1 MKAVVMA
8 GGEGSRLRPLTS
20 TRPKPLVP
28 VAGRPIMEHILLLL
42 RKHHMREVVATVQY
56 LGASIRNYFG
66 DGSDS
71 GVSLSYSVEDSPL
84 GTAGSV
90 RLAEDQL
97 KDTFLVISGDALTDI
112 DLTAAVRFHR
122 QRKSMATIVL
132 KPVPNPLEYGVVVVD
147 DGGAVQR
154 FLEKPSWGEVF
165 SDLANTG
172 IYILEP
178 EVFDYF
184 KAGEV
189 TDWSADVFPRLLKEG
204 EPVFGWVADGYWE
217 DVGSH
222 SSYLKANFDC
232 LEGKVAVDIP
242 GVRTGDSTWLAE
254 DAQISPDARIEGPA
268 YIGAASRIMPGVWI
282 NGPVVIGDDTIID
295 TGTKIS
301 NSIIWNH
308 VYVGE
313 NCRLRGAVVCR
324 AVRLKNSTLLEEG
337 SVIGDEVVV
346 GAGSTVNANVK
357 VWPNKEVE
365 AGAVVNESI
374 IWAGSW
380 KRGLFSSYGLSG
392 LSNIEFTPEFAA
404 RLGAGIGGLY
414 PRGSTGAISRDWS
427 RAARMIKRALIAGL
441 LSSGANIAD
450 LSALTIPNARH
461 HARHART
468 AATLHVQ
475 NSPLDSRSVDIRI
488 FDNQGLD
495 IDKRQERKLENLFF
509 REDIRRVSHYEMGNI
524 SYPIGVVDRYV
535 DDLLGKLDLE
545 LVRPAGFKVLIDY
558 DSGVSSQALSRVL
571 DEMNCTVIPLNASV
585 DAPITPQNAED
596 FRARLD
602 EMGVIV
608 RAVKARLG
616 VFIDSPGERCFLIDE
631 TGSVLDHEAAFAALA
646 ELALRS
652 GPGMVV
658 GPASASMAFAKLAE
672 RSGGRFMPAK
682 MTPGA
687 VLRTAQHK
695 ETILASDGNGGY
707 AWPHFQVAF
716 DASYTVARI
725 LELMAATGISLSRAR
740 ADVPH
745 VGYRRESLF
754 CPWEA
759 KGRVMRTV
767 MERHLRDRVD
777 LTDGVKVFVE
787 GGWVLV
793 VPDPDTPQYH
803 VIASTEDPSRAD
815 ALLEEYVNLV
825 RETVEGLRTEA
836 LGVSERE

>member
-1 MKAVVMA
+1 VKAVVMA

-42 RKHHMREVVATVQY
+42 RRHHMREVVATVQY

-147 DGGAVQR
+147 DAGAVQR

-178 EVFDYF
+178 EVFNYF

-204 EPVFGWVADGYWE
+204 EPIHGWVADGYWE

-222 SSYLKANFDC
+222 ASYLKANFDC
-232 LEGKVAVDIP
+232 LEGKVAVEIP
-242 GVRTGDSTWLAE
+242 GVRTGDSVWIAE
-254 DAQISPDARIEGPA
+254 DAQVSPDARIEGPA
-268 YIGAASRIMPGVWI
+268 LIGSAARLLPGVWI
-282 NGPVVIGDDTIID
+282 NGPAVIGDDTTID

-324 AVRLKNSTLLEEG
+324 AVRIKNSSLLEEG
-337 SVIGDEVVV
+337 SVVGDEVVV
-346 GAGSTVNANVK
+346 GAGSTINANVK
-357 VWPNKEVE
+357 VWPNKEIE

-374 IWAGSW
+374 VWAGSW
-380 KRGLFSSYGLSG
+380 KRGLFSSYGLTG

-404 RLGAGIGGLY
+404 KLGAAIGGLSA
-414 PRGSTGAISRDWS
+414 RGSTVAISRDWS

-441 LSSGANIAD
+441 LSSGSNIAD
-450 LSALTIPNARH
+450 LSAISIPNARH
-461 HARHART
+461 FARHLRPM
-468 AATLHVQ
+468 ATLHVQ
-475 NSPLDSRSVDIRI
+475 NSPLDARSVDIRI
-488 FDNQGLD
+488 FDNLGLD

-524 SYPIGVVDRYV
+524 SYPSGVIDRYV
-535 DDLLGKLDLE
+535 DDLLSKVDLE
-545 LVRPAGFKVLIDY
+545 VVRPAAFKVLVDY
-558 DSGVSSQALSRVL
+558 DNGVTSAALGRVL
-571 DEMNCTVIPLNASV
+571 AEMNCSVIPLNASIE
-585 DAPITPQNAED
+585 APLTPQGAEAFD
-596 FRARLD
+596 ARLK

-608 RAVKARLG
+608 RAVRARMG
-616 VFIDSPGERCFLIDE
+616 IFIDSPGERCFLIDE
-631 TGSVLDHEAAFAALA
+631 TGELLDHETAFAVLA
-646 ELALRS
+646 ELQLRRQ
-652 GPGMVV
+652 PGMVV
-658 GPASASMAFAKLAE
+658 GPASASTAFALIAE
-672 RSGGRFMPAK
+672 RFGGRFMPAK

-695 ETILASDGNGGY
+695 ETVLASDGNGGY
-707 AWPHFQVAF
+707 AWPQFQIAF
-716 DASYTVARI
+716 DASYTVARA
-725 LELMAATGISLSRAR
+725 LELMAATGLSLHRLR
-740 ADVPH
+740 QEIPQ
-745 VGYRRESLF
+745 VGYRHVTLF

-777 LTDGVKVFVE
+777 LTDGVKVFVD
-787 GGWVLV
+787 GGWALV
-793 VPDPDTPQYH
+793 VPDPDHPQYH
-803 VIASTEDPSRAD
+803 VIASTQDPSRVD
-815 ALLEEYVNLV
+815 GLLEEYVTLV
-825 RETVEGLRTEA
+825 RDTVEGLNTEA
-836 LGVSERE
+836 QGVTERE

>member
-1 MKAVVMA
+1 MA

-28 VAGRPIMEHILLLL
+28 VAGRPIMEHILFLL
-42 RKHHMREVVATVQY
+42 RKHQMRDVVATVQY
-56 LGASIRNYFG
+56 MGASIRNYFG

-90 RLAEDQL
+90 RLAEAQL
-97 KDTFLVISGDALTDI
+97 HDTFLVISGDALTDI

-178 EVFDYF
+178 DVFKYF
-184 KAGEV
+184 KPGEV
-189 TDWSADVFPRLLKEG
+189 TDWSGDVFPRLLKEG

-242 GVRTGDSTWLAE
+242 GVRVGDSTWIAE
-254 DAQISPDARIEGPA
+254 DAAVSPDARIEGPA
-268 YIGAASRIMPGVWI
+268 LIGSASRLMPGVWL
-282 NGPVVIGDDTIID
+282 NGPVVIGDDTTID
-295 TGTKIS
+295 AGTKIS
-301 NSIIWNH
+301 NSIIWSH

-337 SVIGDEVVV
+337 SVVGDEVVI
-346 GAGSTVNANVK
+346 GAGSTINANVK
-357 VWPNKEVE
+357 IWPNKEIE

-380 KRGLFSSYGLSG
+380 KRGLFNSYGLSG

-414 PRGSTGAISRDWS
+414 PRGSTIAISRDWS
-427 RAARMIKRALIAGL
+427 RSARMIKRALIAGL

-450 LSALTIPNARH
+450 LSALTIPIARH
-461 HARHART
+461 FARHSRS

-475 NSPLDSRSVDIRI
+475 ASPVDARSLDIRI
-488 FDNQGLD
+488 FDSHGLD
-495 IDKRQERKLENLFF
+495 IDKKQERKLENLFF
-509 REDIRRVSHYEMGNI
+509 REDIRRVGHYEMGDI
-524 SYPIGVVDRYV
+524 GYPSGVIDRYV
-535 DDLLGKLDLE
+535 GDLLANLDLE

-558 DSGVSSQALSRVL
+558 DNGVAAQALGRVL
-571 DEMNCTVIPLNASV
+571 DEMRCTAVPLNASI
-585 DAPITPQNAED
+585 DQPHSPQAAD
-596 FRARLD
+596 VFDDRLK

-608 RAVKARLG
+608 RAIRANLG

-631 TGSVLDHEAAFAALA
+631 TGAVLDHETAFAALA
-646 ELALRS
+646 ELALR
-652 GPGMVV
+652 GKPGMVV
-658 GPASASMAFAKLAE
+658 GPASASIAFGIIAE

-687 VLRTAQHK
+687 VLRSAQHK
-695 ETILASDGNGGY
+695 ETVLASDGFGGY
-707 AWPHFQVAF
+707 AWPPFQVAF
-716 DASYTVARI
+716 DATYTVVRT
-725 LELMAATGISLSRAR
+725 LELLAATGVSLHQVTQDLPA
-740 ADVPH
+740 
-745 VGYRRESLF
+745 VGYRHETLF

-759 KGRVMRTV
+759 KGRVMRAV

-777 LTDGVKVFVE
+777 LTDGVKIFVD

-793 VPDPDTPQYH
+793 VPDADHPQYH
-803 VIASTEDPSRAD
+803 VIASCQEQSQAD
-815 ALLEEYVNLV
+815 SLAQEYLAFV
-825 RETVEGLRTEA
+825 RET
-836 LGVSERE
+836 LGGAQPEVTIVSERE